1 VSGVS
6 RIQSALHRAEGAIS
20 FATARVGMRGVTS
33 IGARART
40 CGLPYVKNRGC
51 IDIGDDFF
59 LSSEPTVS
67 HIVVSRGGRI
77 AIGNGVTIESGA
89 AIACE
94 LGVHIG
100 DGVHIGRNV
109 MILDTDFHDATSMDS
124 PSTPSPIVIEDG
136 VCLEEGVV
144 VLKGARIGK
153 GATIGSASVVSGVIA
168 MGVFAS
174 GVPARVRGPKRAAEA
189 TGDLTERVRTVIGKT
204 FGASHTIEG
213 GWDSLG
219 TLRLL
224 LALEDEFKVHLA
236 EGALFNIKSVGAIAS
251 VIENAGSR

>member
-6 RIQSALHRAEGAIS
+6 RVHSAIHRANGAIS
-20 FATARVGMRGVTS
+20 FATAHVRMRGVTS

-40 CGLPYVKNRGC
+40 CGSPYVKNRGC

-67 HIVVSRGGRI
+67 HIVVSRGGRVV
-77 AIGNGVTIESGA
+77 IGNGVTIESGT

-94 LGVHIG
+94 VGVHIG

-109 MILDTDFHDATSMDS
+109 MILDTDFHDVTSMGS
-124 PSTPSPIVIEDG
+124 PSAPAPIVIEDG
-136 VCLEEGVV
+136 VCLDDGVV

-153 GATIGSASVVSGVIA
+153 GASIGPASVVAGVIA

-174 GVPARVRGPKRAAEA
+174 GVPARVHGQKRAGEVS
-189 TGDLTERVRTVIGKT
+189 GDLTERVRSVIANT
-204 FGASHTIEG
+204 FGAAYAVEG

-236 EGALFNIKSVGAIAS
+236 EGALFNITSVSTIAS
-251 VIENAGSR
+251 VIESAG